1 MAVNKETLEDL
12 LKNRTENMPIGLIHV
27 FGVCPFIAL
36 YSICLIVVI
45 MLTLYT
51 CAGKPKKKP
60 KLNRQRKSVT
70 LSIALVSCSRLIFFI
85 FLDFLAIHA
94 RDSTLDSDLKE
105 IFYVRKFGEYHDL
118 LYQIPTVLVTLDI
131 LSFSVLLFLVVFA
144 VKQKCVSRG
153 NSNGY
158 QLLQSLAEDNAI
170 ESETWKDNKH
180 YYTLALTGL
189 CLLFSVLLHSPYIAT
204 AYLNDAQH
212 AGSIFIF
219 YASLTFVE
227 FGLLQFS
234 FNRCLEADD
243 GQTNRESLKRKIL
256 TKYFGLFS
264 AFITPLLLYGLT
276 VVIML
281 YFYFVPTND
290 SISSV
295 PNQMVVSYQTA
306 ILFIGAYIAYTS
318 VFKKKCSLQT
328 ALRETHDNWRS
339 LTDQEV
345 LTEFYKDVI
354 SKSDE
359 IASKQK
365 EIAIQNKIN
374 NLWHKHDRES
384 EESKKDEISAQ
395 ITALENE
402 LNGQGATNP

>member
-1 MAVNKETLEDL
+1 M
-12 LKNRTENMPIGLIHV
+12 
-27 FGVCPFIAL
+27 
-36 YSICLIVVI
+36 
-45 MLTLYT
+45 
-51 CAGKPKKKP
+51 
-60 KLNRQRKSVT
+60 
-70 LSIALVSCSRLIFFI
+70 
-85 FLDFLAIHA
+85 
-94 RDSTLDSDLKE
+94 
-105 IFYVRKFGEYHDL
+105 
-118 LYQIPTVLVTLDI
+118 
-131 LSFSVLLFLVVFA
+131 
-144 VKQKCVSRG
+144 
-153 NSNGY
+153 
-158 QLLQSLAEDNAI
+158 
-170 ESETWKDNKH
+170 
-180 YYTLALTGL
+180 
-189 CLLFSVLLHSPYIAT
+189 LFSILLHSPYIAT

-243 GQTNRESLKRKIL
+243 DQTNGESLKRKIL

-295 PNQMVVSYQTA
+295 PNQMVVGYQTA
-306 ILFIGAYIAYTS
+306 ILFVGAYIAYTS

-345 LTEFYKDVI
+345 LTEFYKDMI

-359 IASKQK
+359 IASRQK

-374 NLWHKHDRES
+374 NLWRKHDRES
-384 EESKKDEISAQ
+384 EESKKDEIHAQ
-395 ITALENE
+395 ITELENRE
-402 LNGQGATNP
+402 